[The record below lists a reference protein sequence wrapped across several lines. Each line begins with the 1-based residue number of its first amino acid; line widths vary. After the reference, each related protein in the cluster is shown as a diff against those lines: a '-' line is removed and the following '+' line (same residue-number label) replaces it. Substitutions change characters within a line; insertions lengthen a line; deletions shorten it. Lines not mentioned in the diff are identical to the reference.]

1 MAAQKNTKSRGI
13 VDLGSKRMRV
23 KEWCNLPCFDGQR
36 NKDAEK

>member
-1 MAAQKNTKSRGI
+1 MAAQKNTQSRGI
-13 VDLGSKRMRV
+13 VDLGTKRMRV